1 MEHKGATLLS
11 GREAAEKI
19 EETIKSEILS
29 LKGRPPTLAVIQV
42 GEHAP
47 SQIYVKRKEE
57 ACKRAHIIS
66 KILKFNSDISEKA
79 LIEEII
85 ALNNDR
91 EVDGILVQLPLP
103 SQIDVNKIIL
113 TIDPNKDVDGFHP
126 INVGK
131 LLLGQTDGFISC
143 TPLGIKQLLDH
154 YQIDLKG
161 KSVLIAGRSNIV
173 GKPLSA
179 LLMQNGEGLNATVT
193 IANSFTK
200 DLDKKI
206 AESDVV
212 VAAMGKPLF
221 IKGDW
226 IKKGAIVVDV
236 GISRVEGKIV
246 GDVEFDI
253 AKLRASYITPVPG
266 GVGPMTISALLSN
279 TLKSRKR
286 L

>member
-66 KILKFNSDISEKA
+66 KILKFNADISEKA

-85 ALNNDR
+85 SLNNDR
-91 EVDGILVQLPLP
+91 DVDGILVQLPLP
-103 SQIDVNKIIL
+103 SHIDVNKIIL

-131 LLLGQTDGFISC
+131 LLLGQQDGFISC

-193 IANSFTK
+193 VANSFTK
-200 DLDKKI
+200 NLDKKI

-212 VAAMGKPLF
+212 VAAMGNPLF